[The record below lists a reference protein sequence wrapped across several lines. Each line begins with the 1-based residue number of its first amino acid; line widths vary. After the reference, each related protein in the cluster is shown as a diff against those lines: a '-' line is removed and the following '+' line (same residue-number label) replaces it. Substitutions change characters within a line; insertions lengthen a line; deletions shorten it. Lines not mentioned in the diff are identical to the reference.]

1 MQSKK
6 YGKYLLQ
13 VCIASLLLEGCS
25 EKEPLRGTRENIL
38 SSEGVGDLEN
48 SIDKSPVII
57 DEEIANVTFP
67 QPYINATHCY
77 APLKFSVSATKQWS
91 AKLDFEATKS
101 IKMVAAPIV
110 ADGKVFCVDAGGI
123 VYAFNAKTGD
133 EIWRR
138 SVTIAGKDGQTGAAI
153 AYDGGRLIVSSCFSE
168 CFSLNA
174 KTGAINWRIKLP
186 AACKGDSI
194 TISDGRVFLMC
205 SNSTL
210 QVVDIDNGKLLWT
223 HSGITSDS
231 VFLGGAGVAVADGV
245 AYFAYPSGEIFAL
258 LVETGAP
265 IWESAFPKFSI
276 SNAAQAFTHPKAS
289 PVVKDGVVYFVA
301 ANEQAAAY
309 NAKTGERLWI
319 KDYGGIQT
327 PIVSG
332 NSIFVFNSRSELV
345 CLNRLTGNLRWK
357 SILDSLD
364 SQNKHDWYGMILL
377 KNHILTVSPEGNIAF
392 VSAKNGKIE
401 RLEATG
407 EAFAVNP
414 IVADSTLYILSNDGE
429 ISAYK

>member
-6 YGKYLLQ
+6 YSEYLLR
-13 VCIASLLLEGCS
+13 VCIVSLLLGGCS

-38 SSEGVGDLEN
+38 LSEAVGEQEN
-48 SIDKSPVII
+48 AIDKSQVIV
-57 DEEIANVTFP
+57 DEEIANATFP
-67 QPYINATHCY
+67 QPYMNAAHCY
-77 APLKFSVSATKQWS
+77 NPLKLSTSATKLWS

-101 IKMVAAPIV
+101 IKMVAAPVI
-110 ADGKVFCVDAGGI
+110 ADGKVFCIDAGGI
-123 VYAFNAKTGD
+123 VYAFNSKTGD
-133 EIWRR
+133 EIWRK

-153 AYDGGRLIVSSCFSE
+153 AYDNGCLIVSSCFSE

-174 KTGAINWRIKLP
+174 KTGDINWRIKLP
-186 AACKGDSI
+186 ASCKGDSI

-210 QVVDIDNGKLLWT
+210 QVIDIENGKLLWT

-231 VFLGGAGVAVADGV
+231 VFLGGAGVAVSDGV

-258 LVETGAP
+258 LVETGTP

-301 ANEQAAAY
+301 ANEQTAAY

-319 KDYGGIQT
+319 KDYGGVQT

-357 SILDSLD
+357 SVLDIK
-364 SQNKHDWYGMILL
+364 NKHDWYGMVLL
-377 KNHILTVSPEGNIAF
+377 KNHILTISPEGNLAF
-392 VSAKNGKIE
+392 VSVKSGKIE
-401 RLEATG
+401 KLEVTG
-407 EAFAVNP
+407 EGVTVNP
-414 IVADSTLYILSNDGE
+414 IIADSALYILSSDGE

>member
-1 MQSKK
+1 MQSRK
-6 YGKYLLQ
+6 YSEYLLRA
-13 VCIASLLLEGCS
+13 CIASLLLGGCS
-25 EKEPLRGTRENIL
+25 EKEPLRGARENIL
-38 SSEGVGDLEN
+38 LSESVGEQEN
-48 SIDKSPVII
+48 AIDKSQVII
-57 DEEIANVTFP
+57 DEEIANATFP
-67 QPYINATHCY
+67 QPYMNAAHCY
-77 APLKFSVSATKQWS
+77 NPLKLSTSATKLWS

-101 IKMVAAPIV
+101 IKMVAAPVI
-110 ADGKVFCVDAGGI
+110 ADGKVFCIDAGGI
-123 VYAFNAKTGD
+123 VYAFNSKTGD
-133 EIWRR
+133 EIWRK

-153 AYDGGRLIVSSCFSE
+153 AYDNGRLIVSSCFSE
-168 CFSLNA
+168 CFSMNA
-174 KTGAINWRIKLP
+174 KTGDINWRIKLP
-186 AACKGDSI
+186 ASCKGDSI
-194 TISDGRVFLMC
+194 TISDSRVFLMC

-210 QVVDIDNGKLLWT
+210 QVIDIENGKLLWT

-258 LVETGAP
+258 LVETGTS

-276 SNAAQAFTHPKAS
+276 SNAAQAFAHPKAS
-289 PVVKDGVVYFVA
+289 PVVKDGVVYFIA
-301 ANEQAAAY
+301 ANEQTAAY

-319 KDYGGIQT
+319 KDYGGVQT

-357 SILDSLD
+357 SVLDSK
-364 SQNKHDWYGMILL
+364 NKHDWYGMILL
-377 KNHILTVSPEGNIAF
+377 KNHILAVSPEGNLAF
-392 VSAKNGKIE
+392 VSVKNGKIE

-407 EAFAVNP
+407 EEIAVNP
-414 IVADSTLYILSNDGE
+414 IIADSTLYILSSDGE

>member
-13 VCIASLLLEGCS
+13 VCIASLLLGGCS

-48 SIDKSPVII
+48 SIDKSPVIV

-67 QPYINATHCY
+67 QPYMNAAHCY

-101 IKMVAAPIV
+101 IKMLAAPIV

-168 CFSLNA
+168 CFSLKA

-301 ANEQAAAY
+301 ANEQTAAY

-357 SILDSLD
+357 SILDS
-364 SQNKHDWYGMILL
+364 QNKHDWYGMILL

-392 VSAKNGKIE
+392 VSVKNGKIE
-401 RLEATG
+401 KLEATG
-407 EAFAVNP
+407 EAVAVNP
-414 IVADSTLYILSNDGE
+414 IVADSKLYILSNDGE

>member
-6 YGKYLLQ
+6 YSEYLLR
-13 VCIASLLLEGCS
+13 VCIVSLLLGGCS

-38 SSEGVGDLEN
+38 LSEAVGEPEN
-48 SIDKSPVII
+48 AIDKSQVIV
-57 DEEIANVTFP
+57 DEEIANVIFP
-67 QPYINATHCY
+67 QPYMNATHCY
-77 APLKFSVSATKQWS
+77 NPLKLSTSATKLWS

-101 IKMVAAPIV
+101 IKMVAAPVI
-110 ADGKVFCVDAGGI
+110 ADGKVFCIDAGGI
-123 VYAFNAKTGD
+123 VYAFNSKTGD
-133 EIWRR
+133 EIWRK

-153 AYDGGRLIVSSCFSE
+153 AYDNGCLIVSSCFSE

-174 KTGAINWRIKLP
+174 KTGDINWRIKLP
-186 AACKGDSI
+186 ASCKGDSI

-210 QVVDIDNGKLLWT
+210 QVIDIENGKLLWT

-231 VFLGGAGVAVADGV
+231 VFLGGAGVAVSDGV

-258 LVETGAP
+258 LVETGTP

-301 ANEQAAAY
+301 ANEQTAAY

-319 KDYGGIQT
+319 KDYGGVQT

-357 SILDSLD
+357 SVLDSK
-364 SQNKHDWYGMILL
+364 NKHDWYGMVLL
-377 KNHILTVSPEGNIAF
+377 KNHILTISPEGNVAF
-392 VSAKNGKIE
+392 VSVKSGKIE
-401 RLEATG
+401 KLEVTG
-407 EAFAVNP
+407 EGVTVNP
-414 IVADSTLYILSNDGE
+414 IIADSALYILSSDGE